1 MAHAD
6 LTEFTIR
13 FVNELL
19 RQSQHC
25 VAKTQE
31 ILNIT
36 SLGRYCTVERQIIE
50 GAAVR
55 RRAYNTKNQR
65 FYK

>member
-6 LTEFTIR
+6 LTEVTIR
-13 FVNELL
+13 VSNELL
-19 RQSQHC
+19 RQSQDC
-25 VAKTQE
+25 VAKTQG

-36 SLGRYCTVERQIIE
+36 NLGRYYTVERQIIE